1 LGKENGGQRYKVIIK
16 LKKVLYVSRNTQRC
30 GVHDYGERIV
40 DIFKNS
46 KKYKY
51 IVSYPNNNK
60 EFLSAVFEHR
70 PDAVIYN
77 YHFATLY
84 WLNQNTKEIIDT
96 PQIMIYHESNVTFEP
111 DGICKVDCTGEDD
124 LENNIVHLPRP
135 LHDNLQQ
142 TEFLKYDV
150 PVIGSFG
157 FGFAN
162 KNFPTIAQLV
172 KDQFEDAVL
181 RLSIPYAEFGDN
193 DGRSAHLEINKI
205 ENILSG
211 TKIKLEVNHNFL
223 DTQQLYNFLSNN
235 DLNVFCYDIMPGR
248 SISGSTDYAL
258 SVKKPIA
265 LSRSNMFN
273 HFHKYNL
280 DIYVDQTPLKKIM
293 EMGIEQ
299 LQPMYN
305 EHCNSNILDKIETV
319 ISKAIA
325 KGNKNNS
332 WIKF

>member
-1 LGKENGGQRYKVIIK
+1 M
-16 LKKVLYVSRNTQRC
+16 KKVLYISRKAQRC

-40 DIFKNS
+40 NILKTS
-46 KKYKY
+46 QKYEFA
-51 IVSYPNNNK
+51 VSYPDNNK
-60 EFLSAVFEHR
+60 EFLATVFGYK
-70 PDAVIYN
+70 PDAIIYN
-77 YHFATLY
+77 YYPSTLY
-84 WLNQNTKEIIDT
+84 WLNEHTKDIIDT
-96 PQIMIYHESNVTFEP
+96 PQIIIYHESSVGFTP

-135 LHDNLQQ
+135 LHDNLSQ
-142 TEFLKYDV
+142 TELLNYDV
-150 PVIGSFG
+150 PVVGSFG

-162 KNFPTIAQLV
+162 KNFPYIAQLV
-172 KDQFEDAVL
+172 KEQFDEAVL

-193 DGRSAHLEINKI
+193 DGRSARFEVDKI
-205 ENILSG
+205 KQILSG
-211 TKIKLEVNHNFL
+211 TKIKLEVNHSFL
-223 DTQQLYNFLSNN
+223 DPQELYNFLSNN
-235 DLNVFCYDIMPGR
+235 DINVFCYDIMPGR

-280 DIYVDQTPLKKIM
+280 DIYVDQTPLKTIM
-293 EMGIEQ
+293 EKGIEQ
-299 LQPMYN
+299 LQPMYK
-305 EHCNSNILDKIETV
+305 EHCNSNILEKIESV
-319 ISKAIA
+319 ISKAIT

>member
-1 LGKENGGQRYKVIIK
+1 
-16 LKKVLYVSRNTQRC
+16 LKKVLYVSRKVQRF

-40 DIFKNS
+40 NILKNS
-46 KKYKY
+46 QKYEY
-51 IVSYPNNNK
+51 SVSYPDNSK
-60 EFLSAVFEHR
+60 EFLSHVYRYR
-70 PDAVIYN
+70 PDAIIYN
-77 YHFATLY
+77 YYPSTLY
-84 WLNQNTKEIIDT
+84 WLNEHTRDIIDT
-96 PQIMIYHESNVTFEP
+96 PQIIIYHESSVAFTP
-111 DGICKVDCTGEDD
+111 DGICKVDPTGEDD
-124 LENNIVHLPRP
+124 LENNIIHLPRP
-135 LHDNLQQ
+135 LHDNLVQ
-142 TEFLKYDV
+142 TEFLNHDA

-162 KNFPTIAQLV
+162 KNFPYIAQLV
-172 KDQFEDAVL
+172 KEQFDEAVL

-193 DGRSAHLEINKI
+193 DGRSARFEVDKI
-205 ENILSG
+205 KKILSG
-211 TKIKLEVNHNFL
+211 TKIQLDVNHNFL
-223 DTQQLYNFLSNN
+223 EPQELYNFLSNN
-235 DLNVFCYDIMPGR
+235 DINVFCYDTMPER

-280 DIYVDQTPLKKIM
+280 DIYIDQTPLKIIM
-293 EMGIEQ
+293 EKGIEQ

-305 EHCNSNILDKIETV
+305 EHCNSNILEKIESV
-319 ISKAIA
+319 ISKAIT